1 MAGFIVKLANR
12 VAFPEVDISFV
23 FFYIE
28 VYRFYALTSSGSMS

>member
-23 FFYIE
+23 FFILRYTD
-28 VYRFYALTSSGSMS
+28 FTL